1 MKHALKEISFQIR
14 CFIMKLIFYDL
25 LSYAVKL
32 GIAVEEI
39 IVDIMDVQ
47 NDGYFSSLIVTSQ
60 STFSPISR
68 G

>member
-1 MKHALKEISFQIR
+1 
-14 CFIMKLIFYDL
+14 MKLIFYDL

-47 NDGYFSSLIVTSQ
+47 NDGWVTV
-60 STFSPISR
+60 TFLLS
-68 G
+68 

>member
-1 MKHALKEISFQIR
+1 MITFNEWNYVKHALKEISFQIR

-25 LSYAVKL
+25 PSYAVKL

-47 NDGYFSSLIVTSQ
+47 NDGWVTV
-60 STFSPISR
+60 TFLLS
-68 G
+68 

>member
-1 MKHALKEISFQIR
+1 
-14 CFIMKLIFYDL
+14 MKLIFYDL
-25 LSYAVKL
+25 LSYALKL